1 MSQALVLDILRE
13 GFFTIIKVS
22 LPILLTSLTVGL
34 VVSLLQA
41 ITQIQ
46 EQTLTF
52 VPKMIAVM
60 LSLVLFGNYM
70 LNQLVSFANQLFRL
84 IGQIG

>member
-70 LNQLVSFANQLFRL
+70 LNQLVSFSNQLFRL

>member
-13 GFFTIIKVS
+13 GFFTIIKVA
-22 LPILLTSLTVGL
+22 LPILLTSMTVGL

-41 ITQIQ
+41 ITQVQ

-70 LNQLVSFANQLFRL
+70 LNQLVTFANQLFRL
-84 IGQIG
+84 VGQIG

>member
-13 GFFTIIKVS
+13 GFFTIIKVA
-22 LPILLTSLTVGL
+22 LPILLTSMTVGL
-34 VVSLLQA
+34 AVSLLQA
-41 ITQIQ
+41 ITQVQ

-70 LNQLVSFANQLFRL
+70 LNQLVTFANQLFRL

>member
-1 MSQALVLDILRE
+1 MSQAMVLDVLRE
-13 GFFTIIKVS
+13 GFFTIIKVA
-22 LPILLTSLTVGL
+22 LPILLTSMTVGL

>member
-1 MSQALVLDILRE
+1 MSQALVLDVLRE
-13 GFFTIIKVS
+13 GFFTIIMVS
-22 LPILLTSLTVGL
+22 LPILLVSMTVGL
-34 VVSLLQA
+34 SVSLLQA
-41 ITQIQ
+41 ITQVQ

-70 LNQLVSFANQLFRL
+70 LNQLVAFANQLFRL
-84 IGQIG
+84 IGQMG

>member
-41 ITQIQ
+41 ITQVQ